1 MRTAPLSLDE
11 IETLGEL
18 LASTPEPAVPM
29 EPDMLDGYLTAI
41 ALMTKPPSALPG
53 RTASSCAPSRRP
65 IARLHPER
73 KADRSDSFYR

>member
-41 ALMTKPPSALPG
+41 ALMK
-53 RTASSCAPSRRP
+53 
-65 IARLHPER
+65 
-73 KADRSDSFYR
+73 